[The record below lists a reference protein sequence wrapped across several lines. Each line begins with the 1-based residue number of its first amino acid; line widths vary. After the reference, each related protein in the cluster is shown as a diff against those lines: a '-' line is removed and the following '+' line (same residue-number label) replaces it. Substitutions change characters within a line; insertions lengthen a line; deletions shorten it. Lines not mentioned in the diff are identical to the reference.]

1 MRPPIETPALEVY
14 MLGLVDFAELQGL
27 QRRIVY
33 ESGDEGGAA
42 LILCEHPPTISIGR
56 SGSRAHVAADE
67 ETLQGMGIRTYY
79 VNRGGGSVL
88 HLPGQ
93 LAAYLVMPLEACRLS
108 VQSYV
113 DRLHATILEVLSEFD
128 LSGSTRTDLPGIFS
142 GTARIATV
150 GIAVNRWIAY
160 HGLTLN
166 VGPYLELF
174 DLLDEPGIGS
184 SSMRQTSM
192 ESRRQRATAMPKV
205 REALIRKVQELFGL
219 PHHHLYTQH
228 PQIRRKVLT
237 HVYAPS
243 PG

>member
-1 MRPPIETPALEVY
+1 
-14 MLGLVDFAELQGL
+14 MLGLVDFTELQLL
-27 QRRIVY
+27 QRRLVY
-33 ESGDEGGAA
+33 ELGDQGGAA

-56 SGSRAHVAADE
+56 SGSRAHVGADD
-67 ETLQGMGIRTYY
+67 ETLRGMGIRTFY
-79 VNRGGGSVL
+79 VNRGGGCVL

-93 LAAYLVMPLEACRLS
+93 ITAYLLMPLAARGFS
-108 VQSYV
+108 VQDHV
-113 DRLHATILEVLSEFD
+113 DRLHSTILEVLEEFE
-128 LSGSTRTDLPGIFS
+128 LTGTKRPDLPGVFS

-174 DLLDEPGIGS
+174 DLIEEPGLGRGPL
-184 SSMRQTSM
+184 RQTSM
-192 ESRRQRATAMPKV
+192 ESRRQRATPMPKV
-205 REALIRKVQELFGL
+205 RESLIRKVEESFGL
-219 PHHHLYTQH
+219 ERHHLYTQH